1 MRALTIGLVLLSVV
15 FSAGGVAVVGRA
27 DSKTAP
33 QQSVAPAPQPSQSA
47 APDPMIA
54 RKLPGQCAP
63 LKPTRQP
70 KLYRNQ
76 RQAQAAAFPK
86 DAIPLNT
93 RGYNYGDPDLA
104 QLRPDA
110 PPPAARPK

>member
-1 MRALTIGLVLLSVV
+1 MRALTIGLVLVSVV

-27 DSKTAP
+27 DSKPAP

-47 APDPMIA
+47 APDAMIA

-63 LKPTRQP
+63 LRTTRQP
-70 KLYRNQ
+70 KLYRDQ
-76 RQAQAAAFPK
+76 HQAAFPK
-86 DAIPLNT
+86 DAVPLNT

-110 PPPAARPK
+110 PPPASLGK